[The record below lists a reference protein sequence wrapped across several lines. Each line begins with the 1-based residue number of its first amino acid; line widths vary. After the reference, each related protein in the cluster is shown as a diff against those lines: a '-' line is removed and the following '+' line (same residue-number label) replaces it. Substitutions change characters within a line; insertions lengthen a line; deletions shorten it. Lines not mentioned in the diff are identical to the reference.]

1 MIMYKSFAL
10 LLISLI
16 FPVWVSAQQPLLSP
30 PDRSPVPLSD
40 SDQLHAEAQS
50 KAKPAGDP
58 SIRTASVTVPAW
70 PFAGGPSSGDGTIDA
85 LVREA
90 ALRYGVDPRLVL
102 CVMQAESGFRLRAV
116 SPKGATGLMQ
126 LMPGTA
132 ARLGVTNIFDVRE
145 NIFGGVKYLRWLL
158 DRFGGDV
165 RLALAGYNAGEH
177 AVELHGHQVPPL
189 LETQNY
195 VRSIVLRYN
204 RFRGLEGLQPQL
216 PQNAKDK
223 NEKDKNEKFPDYNQ
237 ILQFNFST
245 DAAPEPASR
254 KP

>member
-1 MIMYKSFAL
+1 MYRSFAVVL
-10 LLISLI
+10 FSLG
-16 FPVWVSAQQPLLSP
+16 FPMWAFAQQPLLSP
-30 PDRSPVPLSD
+30 PDRPPVPLSD
-40 SDQLHAEAQS
+40 SDQLQAEAQS
-50 KAKPAGDP
+50 KSKPAGDRSTVKAP
-58 SIRTASVTVPAW
+58 VSVPTW
-70 PFAGGPSSGDGTIDA
+70 TFAGGISSGDGAIDG

-102 CVMQAESGFRLRAV
+102 LVMQAESGFRLRAL

-132 ARLGVTNIFDVRE
+132 VRLGVSNIYDPRE

-177 AVELHGHQVPPL
+177 AVESHGNQVPPI

-216 PQNAKDK
+216 PESGTDRSKDK
-223 NEKDKNEKFPDYNQ
+223 FPNYNQ
-237 ILQFNFST
+237 IIQFTFIT
-245 DAAPEPASR
+245 DSPGDPTNL

>member
-1 MIMYKSFAL
+1 MWAF
-10 LLISLI
+10 
-16 FPVWVSAQQPLLSP
+16 AQQPLLSP
-30 PDRSPVPLSD
+30 PDRPPVPLSD
-40 SDQLHAEAQS
+40 SDQLQAEAQS
-50 KAKPAGDP
+50 KSKPAGDHSTMKAP
-58 SIRTASVTVPAW
+58 VSLPTWT
-70 PFAGGPSSGDGTIDA
+70 FAGGISSGDGAIDG

-102 CVMQAESGFRLRAV
+102 LVMQAESGFRLRAL

-132 ARLGVTNIFDVRE
+132 VRLGVSNIYDPRE

-177 AVELHGHQVPPL
+177 AVESHGNQVPPI

-204 RFRGLEGLQPQL
+204 RFRGVEGLQPQF
-216 PQNAKDK
+216 PETGTDK
-223 NEKDKNEKFPDYNQ
+223 TKEMFPDHNQ
-237 ILQFNFST
+237 IIRFSFAA
-245 DAAPEPASR
+245 DPAPEPAGH
-254 KP
+254 KQ

>member
-1 MIMYKSFAL
+1 MYKAFAV
-10 LLISLI
+10 LLISVG
-16 FPVWVSAQQPLLSP
+16 FPMLASAQQPLLSP
-30 PDRSPVPLSD
+30 PDRPPVPLSD
-40 SDQLHAEAQS
+40 SDQIQAEAQS
-50 KAKPAGDP
+50 KSKPTGDR
-58 SIRTASVTVPAW
+58 SIVKAPVLVPALT
-70 PFAGGPSSGDGTIDA
+70 FAGGISSGDATIDA

-102 CVMQAESGFRLRAV
+102 LVMQAESGFRLGAV

-132 ARLGVTNIFDVRE
+132 VRLGVGNIYDPRE

-177 AVELHGHQVPPL
+177 AVESHGNQVPPI

-204 RFRGLEGLQPQL
+204 RFRVLEGLQPQL
-216 PQNAKDK
+216 SESGTDK
-223 NEKDKNEKFPDYNQ
+223 SQQKFPDFNQ
-237 ILQFNFST
+237 IIQFT
-245 DAAPEPASR
+245 LTADPAPEPTSR
-254 KP
+254 KQ

>member
-1 MIMYKSFAL
+1 MYKSFAL
-10 LLISLI
+10 LLFSLG
-16 FPVWVSAQQPLLSP
+16 FPVWALAQQPLLSP
-30 PDRSPVPLSD
+30 PDRPPVPLSD
-40 SDQLHAEAQS
+40 GDQLQAEAQS
-50 KAKPAGDP
+50 KSKPAGDR
-58 SIRTASVTVPAW
+58 SIVKVPVTVPDW
-70 PFAGGPSSGDGTIDA
+70 NLAGAISSGDGTIDA

-102 CVMQAESGFRLRAV
+102 LVMQAESGFRLRAI

-132 ARLGVTNIFDVRE
+132 VRLGVSNILDPRE

-177 AVELHGHQVPPL
+177 AVESHGNQVPPI

-216 PQNAKDK
+216 PENAKDK
-223 NEKDKNEKFPDYNQ
+223 NNQKFPDYNQ
-237 ILQFNFST
+237 IIQFSFST
-245 DAAPEPASR
+245 DPVPEQASR
-254 KP
+254 KQ